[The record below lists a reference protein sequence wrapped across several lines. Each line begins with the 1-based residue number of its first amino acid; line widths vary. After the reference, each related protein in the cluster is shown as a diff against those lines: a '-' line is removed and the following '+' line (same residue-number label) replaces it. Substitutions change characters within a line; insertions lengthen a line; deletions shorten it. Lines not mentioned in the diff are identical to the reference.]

1 MSRGETVKI
10 AIGSDHAGFHLKET
24 LKAWLSKNQ
33 YEVIDLGTYSE
44 DRVDYPHYGAA
55 VGEAVA
61 NGEAHFGVA
70 VCGSGQGICMAV
82 NKVPGI
88 RGGVI
93 RAVGDSEMIRRHNS
107 ANVACFGERFT
118 DPQVAVEALRVFLT
132 TEFDGGR
139 HEQRVE
145 QLAELDRGES
155 V

>member
-1 MSRGETVKI
+1 MKI

-24 LKAWLSKNQ
+24 LKAWLSENQ
-33 YEVIDLGTYSE
+33 YEVIDLGTDSE

-55 VGEAVA
+55 VGKVVA
-61 NGEAHFGVA
+61 NGEALFGVA

-82 NKVPGI
+82 NKVPGT

-93 RAVGDSEMIRRHNS
+93 RAVDDSEMVRRHNN
-107 ANVACFGERFT
+107 ANIACFGERFT
-118 DPQVAVEALRVFLT
+118 EPQIAVEALRVFLT
-132 TEFDGGR
+132 TEFEGGR

-145 QLAELDRGES
+145 QLAELDKGES